1 MSNLLNRKQQEK
13 PVVKQPEPEL
23 SLNIKDT
30 DFLLRLI
37 KRSNFRGD
45 EIEVGY
51 RVIQKLGILHR
62 SKLEDWFR
70 YTNIRNH

>member
-1 MSNLLNRKQQEK
+1 MSKIVKHNQSEK
-13 PVVKQPEPEL
+13 PVVKQSDPEL

-62 SKLEDWFR
+62 SKLED
-70 YTNIRNH
+70 

>member
-1 MSNLLNRKQQEK
+1 MSKIVKHNQSEK
-13 PVVKQPEPEL
+13 PVVKQPDPEL

-62 SKLEDWFR
+62 SKLED
-70 YTNIRNH
+70 

>member
-1 MSNLLNRKQQEK
+1 MSKIVKHNQQEK
-13 PVVKQPEPEL
+13 PVVKQPDPEL

-62 SKLEDWFR
+62 SKLED
-70 YTNIRNH
+70 

>member
-1 MSNLLNRKQQEK
+1 MSNLVNNNQVEK
-13 PVVKQPEPEL
+13 PVVKQSDSEL

-37 KRSNFRGD
+37 KRSSFSGE

-51 RVIQKLGILHR
+51 RVIQKLGIIHR
-62 SKLEDWFR
+62 SYLED
-70 YTNIRNH
+70 

>member
-1 MSNLLNRKQQEK
+1 MSNFTKNNQNEK
-13 PVVKQPEPEL
+13 PVVKQPDPEL

-62 SKLEDWFR
+62 SKLED
-70 YTNIRNH
+70 

>member
-1 MSNLLNRKQQEK
+1 MSKFVKHNQSEK
-13 PVVKQPEPEL
+13 PVVKQPDPEL

-62 SKLEDWFR
+62 SKLED
-70 YTNIRNH
+70 

>member
-1 MSNLLNRKQQEK
+1 M
-13 PVVKQPEPEL
+13 KQPDPEL

-37 KRSNFRGD
+37 TKHFRGD

-51 RVIQKLGILHR
+51 RVIQKLEFYIGVNLKIDLDIQT
-62 SKLEDWFR
+62 LEIINVALKNMTIKVR
-70 YTNIRNH
+70 MQ

>member
-1 MSNLLNRKQQEK
+1 MSRLVKHSESEK
-13 PVVKQPEPEL
+13 PVVKQPDPEL

-62 SKLEDWFR
+62 SKLED
-70 YTNIRNH
+70 

>member
-1 MSNLLNRKQQEK
+1 MSKFVKQNQNEK
-13 PVVKQPEPEL
+13 PVVKQPDPEL

-62 SKLEDWFR
+62 SKLED
-70 YTNIRNH
+70 

>member
-1 MSNLLNRKQQEK
+1 MSNFTKNHQTEK
-13 PVVKQPEPEL
+13 PVVKQPDPEL

-62 SKLEDWFR
+62 SKLED
-70 YTNIRNH
+70 

>member
-1 MSNLLNRKQQEK
+1 MSQFVKQNQSEK
-13 PVVKQPEPEL
+13 PVVKQPDPEL

-62 SKLEDWFR
+62 SKLED
-70 YTNIRNH
+70 

>member
-1 MSNLLNRKQQEK
+1 MSKFVKQNQSEK
-13 PVVKQPEPEL
+13 PVVKQPDPEL

-62 SKLEDWFR
+62 SKLED
-70 YTNIRNH
+70 

>member
-1 MSNLLNRKQQEK
+1 MSKFAKHNQNEK
-13 PVVKQPEPEL
+13 PVVKQPDPEL

-62 SKLEDWFR
+62 SKLED
-70 YTNIRNH
+70 

>member
-1 MSNLLNRKQQEK
+1 MSNLVNNNQVEK
-13 PVVKQPEPEL
+13 PVVNQSDSEL

-37 KRSNFRGD
+37 KRSSFSGE

-51 RVIQKLGILHR
+51 RVIQKLGIIHR
-62 SKLEDWFR
+62 SYLED
-70 YTNIRNH
+70 